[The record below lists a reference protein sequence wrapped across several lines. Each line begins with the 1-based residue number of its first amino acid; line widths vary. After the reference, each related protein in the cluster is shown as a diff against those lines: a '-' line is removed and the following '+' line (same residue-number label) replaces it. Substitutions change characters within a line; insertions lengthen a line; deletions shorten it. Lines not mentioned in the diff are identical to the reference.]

1 MDNMKRNN
9 LQNTSL
15 YEEQISKLK
24 DVIYLRENNICE

>member
-24 DVIYLRENNICE
+24 DVIDLRENNICE

>member
-1 MDNMKRNN
+1 MDNIKRNN

-24 DVIYLRENNICE
+24 DVIDLRENNILE